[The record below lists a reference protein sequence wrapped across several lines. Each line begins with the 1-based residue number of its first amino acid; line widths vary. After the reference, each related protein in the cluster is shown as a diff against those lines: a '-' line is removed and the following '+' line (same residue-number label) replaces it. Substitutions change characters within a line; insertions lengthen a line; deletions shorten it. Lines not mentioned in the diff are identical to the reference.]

1 MHRFPFQSWLN
12 YNPPL
17 PARGKL
23 STPVNSPHH
32 TGQENVWFV
41 ECSTT
46 ARATPASSESVL
58 QPSCQILFFSLFFC
72 YPPQKHKAVFLL
84 KNLTTCD
91 RSKYIRQRFKIIYS
105 QISNNSTALIKV
117 PQSTRMVKNCHLF

>member
-1 MHRFPFQSWLN
+1 MNNIPFQSWLN
-12 YNPPL
+12 FNPLL

-46 ARATPASSESVL
+46 ARATPASGEGDGGNEKHEL
-58 QPSCQILFFSLFFC
+58 IILE
-72 YPPQKHKAVFLL
+72 
-84 KNLTTCD
+84 
-91 RSKYIRQRFKIIYS
+91 I
-105 QISNNSTALIKV
+105 
-117 PQSTRMVKNCHLF
+117 M